1 MEQERVRS
9 LSQAKHMLRALE
21 MKKGSTR
28 REMLREYADVL
39 NHVVDVISKLTT
51 DDDCCSDT
59 SLTVPETIVSGSD
72 SSTLSFLLCG
82 GAVDRHEEV
91 TQRWID
97 DGDTDSGY
105 WKRDDTD
112 CFRDDDACD
121 SDDDL
126 SISSDVV
133 PLFMTDEDA
142 IDEIDFTRELMGYVE
157 GFEAHDMPISRIEE
171 EGKRDIPVSMSASRS
186 PRSSNSK
193 RVRPPL
199 PTRARSHGT
208 KSSVGTAPIPKQK
221 KSHRR
226 QRSGGSIPTIVEKE
240 DPRRLRRSSFSHQS
254 LPERRMISCST
265 CRRRTVEG
273 EVCDCGKWEI

>member
-1 MEQERVRS
+1 MEQERARS

-21 MKKGSTR
+21 MKKGTTN
-28 REMLREYADVL
+28 REMLGEYTDVL

-59 SLTVPETIVSGSD
+59 SLTVPETIVSSTDD
-72 SSTLSFLLCG
+72 SSTMSFLLCG
-82 GAVDRHEEV
+82 GAVGHHDEEV

-105 WKRDDTD
+105 WKRDDSD
-112 CFRDDDACD
+112 CNRDDAAD

-126 SISSDVV
+126 SVSSDCV
-133 PLFMTDEDA
+133 PLYMTDEDA

-171 EGKRDIPVSMSASRS
+171 EEERDVPVATSSSQS
-186 PRSSNSK
+186 PRSSSK
-193 RVRPPL
+193 RLRPPL
-199 PTRARSHGT
+199 PTRAQSHGT
-208 KSSVGTAPIPKQK
+208 KSSSGTAPVPKLK
-221 KSHRR
+221 KGHRR
-226 QRSGGSIPTIVEKE
+226 QHSGGSIPTIMEKK
-240 DPRRLRRSSFSHQS
+240 DPRRFRRPSFSHQS
-254 LPERRMISCST
+254 LPERRMISCSI

>member
-1 MEQERVRS
+1 
-9 LSQAKHMLRALE
+9 MLRALE
-21 MKKGSTR
+21 LKKGTTKQ
-28 REMLREYADVL
+28 EMLGEYTNVL

-72 SSTLSFLLCG
+72 SSTMSFLLCG
-82 GAVDRHEEV
+82 GAVDHHEEV

-105 WKRDDTD
+105 WKREDSD
-112 CFRDDDACD
+112 CHHDDAADEAD

-142 IDEIDFTRELMGYVE
+142 LDEIDFTRELMGYVE

-171 EGKRDIPVSMSASRS
+171 EEKRDIPVSMSVSRS
-186 PRSSNSK
+186 PPSSSK
-193 RVRPPL
+193 RLRPPL
-199 PTRARSHGT
+199 PTRARSHST
-208 KSSVGTAPIPKQK
+208 KSSVVTAPVPKQK
-221 KSHRR
+221 RGHRR
-226 QRSGGSIPTIVEKE
+226 QRSGGSIPTVMEKE
-240 DPRRLRRSSFSHQS
+240 DPRRSQRPSFSHQS

-273 EVCDCGKWEI
+273 EVCGCGKWEI